1 MTRGKTLSCGCKL
14 GENIS
19 KSLKRENRYELNDD
33 YGIGYTYD
41 NQPFYFD
48 IEDYELIKSYCWH
61 VDHAGYLCA
70 SISTTENFKSTIKMH
85 RLIMNM
91 TDPTLPIDHI
101 NHHVND
107 NRKKN
112 LRIVTTQ
119 KNSWNKRKLDSNT
132 SGRTGVYFN
141 KRDSKWIAQIGYD
154 DKVYVLGRF
163 VDYEDAV
170 NARLLAENKLF
181 GEYSYENS
189 INR

>member
-1 MTRGKTLSCGCKL
+1 M

-61 VDHAGYLCA
+61 VDRAGYLCA
-70 SISTTENFKSTIKMH
+70 NIYTTENFRSTIKIH
-85 RLIMNM
+85 RLVMNM

-132 SGRTGVYFN
+132 SGRTGVYFK
-141 KRDSKWIAQIGYD
+141 KRW
-154 DKVYVLGRF
+154 
-163 VDYEDAV
+163 
-170 NARLLAENKLF
+170 
-181 GEYSYENS
+181 
-189 INR
+189 